1 MKPTLYDLT
10 GDWLRLQEMLAESDV
25 DGELEGGYIE
35 DTLEAIEG
43 AIDKKAASIVYVM
56 KNLSAPITAI
66 DDEIRRLKAKKEVI
80 QNGVNRLKDY
90 IQTTMEAMELDKI
103 ETDLIKIRLQNSPP
117 SCVLADADAVVPD
130 EYKITEIVVSL
141 DKKKAVKDMKQGI
154 KIPGLRLFQGRHI
167 VIR

>member
-10 GDWLRLQEMLAESDV
+10 GQFLELQEMLGDE
-25 DGELEGGYIE
+25 GEPDAVCLQ

-43 AIDKKAASIVYVM
+43 AIDKKAESIVYVM

-90 IQTTMEAMELDKI
+90 IQRNMEEMRVDKI

-117 SCVLADADAVVPD
+117 SCVITAAAVFVPE
-130 EYKITEIVVSL
+130 EYKITEIVVTV
-141 DKKKAVKDMKQGI
+141 DKKKAIADMKAGKEIAFMELKQG
-154 KIPGLRLFQGRHI
+154 KHLRI
-167 VIR
+167 Y

>member
-10 GDWLRLQEMLAESDV
+10 GQFLELQEMLGDE
-25 DGELEGGYIE
+25 GEPDAVCLQ

-43 AIDKKAASIVYVM
+43 AIDKKAESIVYVM

-66 DDEIRRLKAKKEVI
+66 DDEIRRLRAKKEVI

-103 ETDLIKIRLQNSPP
+103 ETDLIRIRLQNSPP
-117 SCVLADADAVVPD
+117 SCEVVDESLVPD
-130 EYKITEIVVSL
+130 EYKETEIVIHVN
-141 DKKKAVKDMKQGI
+141 KVKAKSDMKLGA
-154 KIPGLRLFQGRHI
+154 KIPGFELKQGRHLRI
-167 VIR
+167 S